1 SRAQSAQSSGSKQ
14 ECIKVVVRCRPISDK
29 EKVDGHTKVV
39 DVNCKMGTVQVEKCP
54 TTVLNG
60 STNVPNTTTCNDN
73 VKIYTFDSVYDVDS
87 TQDEIYS
94 DIFHPLVDSVL
105 EGFNGT
111 IFAYGQTGTGKTFTM
126 EGDEDNPG
134 VIPRSFTHIFNH
146 IGRSSQKQFL
156 VRSSYLEI
164 YQENIRDLLA
174 TDPNKKLV
182 LRERPDAGVY
192 VEDLSSFV
200 CKNVTEIERV
210 LSKGRNNRSVGATNM
225 NEHSSR
231 SHAIFMITIEHSEM
245 DRNGIEHIRV
255 GKLNLV
261 DLAGSERL
269 TKSQTVGKRQ
279 KEGITINL
287 SLSALSNVISALVDG
302 RAKRHIPYRDSKL
315 TRLLQDSLGGNAR
328 TVMVANIGP
337 SSYNYEETLTTLRYA
352 SRAKNIKNKPRVNED
367 PKDTLLKE
375 FQAEID
381 RLRLQLEERRRQ
393 RMSSSAPIIT
403 SEGTE
408 QIDVEAT
415 ERLQARIKAMES
427 KMLVGGKNIADHTNE
442 QQREL
447 EQRMNL
453 LREQRQ
459 REREMMRQLEEKEE
473 ATQEVR
479 ETFTSL
485 QQEVEMKRKKLRKVV
500 KEFHS
505 INSEIHDL
513 NESHAEER
521 RELERISSELMRDLK
536 LRYLIIDNFIP
547 ESEKGR
553 FLRRIYYDENDE
565 EWHFRPTNIEPLT
578 SLDDS
583 VDSCQSRPGT
593 ASSFNSRPNSAY
605 IDPHQLCASFNG
617 TIENVHSKLMLGF
630 KVPFYVGK
638 IDDLG
643 LYMPERTTLDYETN
657 IGLSPDDDNNSDDG
671 VQIEIIDID
680 HSMNVDR
687 HQRSN
692 TASSRHHKPR
702 QQFNSS
708 NSVNWNEMA
717 IGKTPPPMRRSLT
730 VMNNYVDI
738 DDDGVIDDDDDG
750 RLRWTST
757 PNNGDMNSM
766 LDMKRA
772 NVRRKLCS
780 SLASNLDRENLNVRP
795 DTAFPRSRGLVP
807 K

>member
-1 SRAQSAQSSGSKQ
+1 M
-14 ECIKVVVRCRPISDK
+14 
-29 EKVDGHTKVV
+29 T
-39 DVNCKMGTVQVEKCP
+39 
-54 TTVLNG
+54 
-60 STNVPNTTTCNDN
+60 
-73 VKIYTFDSVYDVDS
+73 
-87 TQDEIYS
+87 
-94 DIFHPLVDSVL
+94 
-105 EGFNGT
+105 
-111 IFAYGQTGTGKTFTM
+111 
-126 EGDEDNPG
+126 
-134 VIPRSFTHIFNH
+134 
-146 IGRSSQKQFL
+146 
-156 VRSSYLEI
+156 EI

-500 KEFHS
+500 KEFHVS
-505 INSEIHDL
+505 I
-513 NESHAEER
+513 
-521 RELERISSELMRDLK
+521 
-536 LRYLIIDNFIP
+536 
-547 ESEKGR
+547 
-553 FLRRIYYDENDE
+553 
-565 EWHFRPTNIEPLT
+565 
-578 SLDDS
+578 
-583 VDSCQSRPGT
+583 
-593 ASSFNSRPNSAY
+593 
-605 IDPHQLCASFNG
+605 
-617 TIENVHSKLMLGF
+617 
-630 KVPFYVGK
+630 
-638 IDDLG
+638 
-643 LYMPERTTLDYETN
+643 
-657 IGLSPDDDNNSDDG
+657 
-671 VQIEIIDID
+671 
-680 HSMNVDR
+680 
-687 HQRSN
+687 
-692 TASSRHHKPR
+692 
-702 QQFNSS
+702 
-708 NSVNWNEMA
+708 
-717 IGKTPPPMRRSLT
+717 
-730 VMNNYVDI
+730 
-738 DDDGVIDDDDDG
+738 
-750 RLRWTST
+750 
-757 PNNGDMNSM
+757 
-766 LDMKRA
+766 
-772 NVRRKLCS
+772 
-780 SLASNLDRENLNVRP
+780 
-795 DTAFPRSRGLVP
+795 
-807 K
+807 